1 MNFPAIAN
9 QQSAQ
14 AHRHYHIRPMQEKDI
29 DAVMTID
36 RASFSLPW
44 SANAYHYELNENP
57 RSLLW
62 IAETFHRGSM
72 LPDSAP
78 LVIGMIVV
86 WMILDEAHIATI
98 AVHPDFRGMG
108 IGRSMLIV
116 ALREAIRQGA
126 TLATLEV
133 RASNL
138 TAQNLYRSFQF
149 QTVGERHHY
158 YLDNNEDALIMSIQH
173 LGKEYLEWLNQP
185 ERMRKTLS
193 DGGA

>member
-1 MNFPAIAN
+1 
-9 QQSAQ
+9 
-14 AHRHYHIRPMQEKDI
+14 
-29 DAVMTID
+29 
-36 RASFSLPW
+36 
-44 SANAYHYELNENP
+44 
-57 RSLLW
+57 
-62 IAETFHRGSM
+62 
-72 LPDSAP
+72 
-78 LVIGMIVV
+78 
-86 WMILDEAHIATI
+86 
-98 AVHPDFRGMG
+98 
-108 IGRSMLIV
+108 MLIV